1 MIIVNRL
8 HHELLISYYKD
19 LYDKLP
25 HGHPGTHRGRPVLYI
40 TYIPNEPSVTSKNKR
55 ILLIDSQQG
64 KIYQELLKEAT
75 SVELKI
81 KELEASWNYNYKGK
95 PRQFDYP
102 LKKRRRTILTK
113 ELYINSAP
121 DQNTIP
127 NDRDILYNGHYLRSK
142 NELIVCEALNNLG
155 YEFKTEISITTDDFK
170 TFDPDVTYYI
180 PEIEKPVSM
189 EIDGALDK
197 DGYFA
202 KSNERKSKYLSSGFD
217 EFRDVVFFRIYDPY
231 SFDYDRLEAI
241 IKATIL
247 VNLDDI
253 II

>member
-1 MIIVNRL
+1 M
-8 HHELLISYYKD
+8 
-19 LYDKLP
+19 
-25 HGHPGTHRGRPVLYI
+25 
-40 TYIPNEPSVTSKNKR
+40 
-55 ILLIDSQQG
+55 
-64 KIYQELLKEAT
+64 
-75 SVELKI
+75 
-81 KELEASWNYNYKGK
+81 
-95 PRQFDYP
+95 
-102 LKKRRRTILTK
+102 
-113 ELYINSAP
+113 
-121 DQNTIP
+121 
-127 NDRDILYNGHYLRSK
+127 YNGHYLRSK

-155 YEFKTEISITTDDFK
+155 YEFKTEMSITTDDFK

-202 KSNERKSKYLSSGFD
+202 KSNERKYKYLSSGFD
-217 EFRDVVFFRIYDPY
+217 EFRDVVFFKIYDPY